1 MEVLLVLLM
10 ILLLINYVET
20 MVTPALPTIQNDFGV
35 SENLVSWVT
44 TAFTISA
51 AVAAP
56 IMGKFADVHGKKKTL
71 LAILS
76 AYSLALLIAG
86 ISPNIYVLILARLI
100 QGIGFSAFPIAVAI
114 ITDMF
119 PPQRIAT
126 AQGILSA
133 TFGIGTAAGLSV
145 GAIIDQDLG
154 WQMAFHIS
162 FVGSIVILAIAAK
175 VIPESPNRVKESIDY
190 VGMTLIALGTGLILV
205 YISEG
210 PNWGWLSGR
219 EVLLLTSGLILTYAF
234 VIWES
239 IAREPMLK
247 LDLFKIRNF
256 AVANAVG
263 MVSGIAMFLL
273 FFGVI
278 YYAQLPWPFGLGKDQ
293 ISAGMAIAPGTLGM
307 LIVGPLVGRLI
318 NRVGPKPIL
327 IAGGMIL
334 ILGFY
339 LNLVHRSSLIDL
351 TINSF
356 FTTIGIVMMMIPLV
370 NMVSVSLPPEA
381 RGVGMGVN
389 TQIRQIGAS
398 IGPVLAS
405 SIMTSY
411 ESSSVMPLNGNYL
424 VEILPGE
431 VSFNELFTTGIL
443 ITLVALAIS
452 ALAKNYKLEE
462 RPVAPG
468 PLVPSEA

>member
-1 MEVLLVLLM
+1 MEVLLVLLL

-76 AYSLALLIAG
+76 AYSIAVFIAG

-100 QGIGFSAFPIAVAI
+100 QGIGFSAFPISVAI
-114 ITDMF
+114 ITDML
-119 PPQRIAT
+119 PPQRVAT

-154 WQMAFHIS
+154 WQMAFHIA
-162 FVGSIVILAIAAK
+162 FVGSIVLLAIAAK

-190 VGMTLIALGTGLILV
+190 VGMALIALGPGLILV

-210 PNWGWLSGR
+210 PKWGWFSG
-219 EVLLLTSGLILTYAF
+219 EEILLLTSGLILTYAF

-256 AVANAVG
+256 AVANVVG
-263 MVSGIAMFLL
+263 MVTGIAMFLL

-293 ISAGMAIAPGTLGM
+293 ISAGMALAPGTLAM

-334 ILGFY
+334 ISGFY

-351 TINSF
+351 TINGF
-356 FTTIGIVMMMIPLV
+356 FTTVGIVMMMIPLV
-370 NMVSVSLPPEA
+370 NMVAVSLPPEA
-381 RGVGMGVN
+381 RGVGMGIN
-389 TQIRQIGAS
+389 TLIRQMGAS

-411 ESSSVMPLNGNYL
+411 ESSLVMPLNGNYV
-424 VEILPGE
+424 VETLPGDA
-431 VSFNELFTTGIL
+431 SFNALFSTGIL
-443 ITLVALAIS
+443 VTLVALAFT
-452 ALAKNYKLEE
+452 AFARNYKLRE
-462 RPVAPG
+462 RPV
-468 PLVPSEA
+468 VPAR

>member
-1 MEVLLVLLM
+1 MRRETEVLLVLLL

-56 IMGKFADVHGKKKTL
+56 ILGKFADVHGKKRTL

-76 AYSLALLIAG
+76 AYSIAVFIAG

-100 QGIGFSAFPIAVAI
+100 QGIGFSAFPISVAI
-114 ITDMF
+114 ITDML
-119 PPQRIAT
+119 PPQRVAT

-145 GAIIDQDLG
+145 GAIIDQNLG
-154 WQMAFHIS
+154 WQMAFHIA
-162 FVGSIVILAIAAK
+162 FAGSVVLLAIAAK

-190 VGMTLIALGTGLILV
+190 VGMALIALGPGLVLV

-210 PNWGWLSGR
+210 PKWGWFSGR
-219 EVLLLTSGLILTYAF
+219 EILLLASGLILIYAF

-239 IAREPMLK
+239 IAGEPMLK

-256 AVANAVG
+256 AVANVVG
-263 MVSGIAMFLL
+263 MVTGIAMFLL

-293 ISAGMAIAPGTLGM
+293 ISAGMALAPGTLAM
-307 LIVGPLVGRLI
+307 LIVGPLVGRVI

-327 IAGGMIL
+327 ITGGMIL

-351 TINSF
+351 TINGF
-356 FTTIGIVMMMIPLV
+356 FTTVGIVMMMIPLV
-370 NMVSVSLPPEA
+370 NMVAVSLPPEA
-381 RGVGMGVN
+381 RGVGMGIN
-389 TQIRQIGAS
+389 TLIRQMGAS

-405 SIMTSY
+405 SIMASY
-411 ESSSVMPLNGNYL
+411 ESSLVMPLNGNYV
-424 VEILPGE
+424 VETLPGE
-431 VSFNELFTTGIL
+431 ASFNALFSTGIL
-443 ITLVALAIS
+443 ITLVALAFT
-452 ALAKNYKLEE
+452 AFARNYKLKE
-462 RPVAPG
+462 RPVFPAR
-468 PLVPSEA
+468 

>member
-1 MEVLLVLLM
+1 
-10 ILLLINYVET
+10 
-20 MVTPALPTIQNDFGV
+20 
-35 SENLVSWVT
+35 
-44 TAFTISA
+44 
-51 AVAAP
+51 
-56 IMGKFADVHGKKKTL
+56 
-71 LAILS
+71 
-76 AYSLALLIAG
+76 
-86 ISPNIYVLILARLI
+86 
-100 QGIGFSAFPIAVAI
+100 
-114 ITDMF
+114 
-119 PPQRIAT
+119 
-126 AQGILSA
+126 
-133 TFGIGTAAGLSV
+133 
-145 GAIIDQDLG
+145 
-154 WQMAFHIS
+154 
-162 FVGSIVILAIAAK
+162 
-175 VIPESPNRVKESIDY
+175 
-190 VGMTLIALGTGLILV
+190 
-205 YISEG
+205 
-210 PNWGWLSGR
+210 
-219 EVLLLTSGLILTYAF
+219 
-234 VIWES
+234 
-239 IAREPMLK
+239 
-247 LDLFKIRNF
+247 
-256 AVANAVG
+256 
-263 MVSGIAMFLL
+263 MFLL

>member
-1 MEVLLVLLM
+1 LRRETEVLLVLLL

-56 IMGKFADVHGKKKTL
+56 ILGKFADVHGKKRTL

-76 AYSLALLIAG
+76 AYSIAVFIAG

-100 QGIGFSAFPIAVAI
+100 QGVGFSAFPISVAI
-114 ITDMF
+114 ITDML
-119 PPQRIAT
+119 PPQRVAT

-145 GAIIDQDLG
+145 GAIIDQNLG
-154 WQMAFHIS
+154 WQMAFHIA
-162 FVGSIVILAIAAK
+162 FAGSVVLLAIAAK

-190 VGMTLIALGTGLILV
+190 VGMALIALGPGLVLV

-210 PNWGWLSGR
+210 PKWGWFSGR
-219 EVLLLTSGLILTYAF
+219 EILLLASGLILIYAF

-239 IAREPMLK
+239 IAGEPMLK

-256 AVANAVG
+256 AVANVVG
-263 MVSGIAMFLL
+263 MVTGIAMFLL

-293 ISAGMAIAPGTLGM
+293 ISAGMALAPGTLAM
-307 LIVGPLVGRLI
+307 LIVGPLVGRVI

-327 IAGGMIL
+327 ITGGMIL

-351 TINSF
+351 TINGF
-356 FTTIGIVMMMIPLV
+356 FTTVGIVMMMIPLV
-370 NMVSVSLPPEA
+370 NMVAVSLPPEA
-381 RGVGMGVN
+381 RGVGMGIN
-389 TQIRQIGAS
+389 TLIRQMGAS

-405 SIMTSY
+405 SIMASY
-411 ESSSVMPLNGNYL
+411 ESSLVMPLNGNYV
-424 VEILPGE
+424 VETLPGE
-431 VSFNELFTTGIL
+431 ASFNALFSTGIL
-443 ITLVALAIS
+443 ITLVALAFT
-452 ALAKNYKLEE
+452 AFARNYKLKE
-462 RPVAPG
+462 RPVFPAR
-468 PLVPSEA
+468 

>member
-219 EVLLLTSGLILTYAF
+219 EILLLTSGLILTYAF
-234 VIWES
+234 VVWES
-239 IAREPMLK
+239 IAKEPMLK

-327 IAGGMIL
+327 ITGGMIL

-339 LNLVHRSSLIDL
+339 LNLVHRSSLFDL

-411 ESSSVMPLNGNYL
+411 ESSSVMPLNGNY
-424 VEILPGE
+424 
-431 VSFNELFTTGIL
+431 
-443 ITLVALAIS
+443 
-452 ALAKNYKLEE
+452 
-462 RPVAPG
+462 
-468 PLVPSEA
+468 